1 MIKDNCY
8 YKHRIYGKHRI
19 RLVEEYGNHRIRPDK
34 EYGNQRIR
42 LSLTGSGDSCLR
54 CHCEF
59 KFTRFVNPRLG
70 AVQCG
75 HLVTYFL

>member
-19 RLVEEYGNHRIRPDK
+19 RLVKEYGNHRIRPDK

-42 LSLTGSGDSCLR
+42 LSN
-54 CHCEF
+54 
-59 KFTRFVNPRLG
+59 RFRRQLPQVSL
-70 AVQCG
+70 
-75 HLVTYFL
+75 